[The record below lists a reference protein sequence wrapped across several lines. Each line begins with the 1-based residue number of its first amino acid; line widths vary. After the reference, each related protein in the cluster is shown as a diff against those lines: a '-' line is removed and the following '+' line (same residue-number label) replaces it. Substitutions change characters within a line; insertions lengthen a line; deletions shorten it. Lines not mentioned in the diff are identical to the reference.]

1 MVRKFPCAHVFGV
14 GILLCCAA
22 GTRAITS
29 AFRMSWEAFVDWK
42 A

>member
-1 MVRKFPCAHVFGV
+1 MVRKFPFAHVFGV

-22 GTRAITS
+22 GNRGDHL
-29 AFRMSWEAFVDWK
+29 RLPMSWEAFIDWK

>member
-1 MVRKFPCAHVFGV
+1 MVRKFPFAHVFGV
-14 GILLCCAA
+14 GVLLCCAA

-29 AFRMSWEAFVDWK
+29 AFRALWEAFIDWK

>member
-1 MVRKFPCAHVFGV
+1 MAHAPGV
-14 GILLCCAA
+14 GVLLCCAA

-29 AFRMSWEAFVDWK
+29 AFHREWKAFIDWK